1 MDNKVDQYELLVDE
15 DYNINITEQ
24 EAKEFTDII
33 RDFIESYKK
42 NLSYSEK
49 TWATPKMKE
58 YMPDKSNEEI
68 ASMTDEIV
76 EDIRI
81 YQDKKESLEKAV
93 NNGRSKENWFASDV
107 QKALSDTMSTQES
120 GLYLQ
125 ALDNAVNKANESFYK
140 LMTTKSGQI
149 NQNPCLDGY
158 LAEEYHVQTFNMNA
172 EARGSEYRAYKLEP
186 DGGRYTKN
194 SVDTVVCDKNGK
206 VTSRYQLKYCKD
218 SQSTER
224 AFEHGDYRGQQ
235 KLVPEGQ
242 QSDIQKKTTT
252 VMKAPDG
259 TTSNPLTKTKAE
271 QMRDEAQGGQWNDIN
286 WNEYKLQ
293 DLAIGIGKQAGNAAL
308 LGAGI
313 GAGIDVVQKL
323 WNNEEI
329 ETDEIIK
336 NALISGADAGTKVA
350 LTCALKVASEKGI
363 IKIIPKTDLVVYA
376 GIANI
381 AVEDAK
387 VLYKMGTGEL
397 DAREAVE
404 KLEETTIA
412 TAAGSVAMVK
422 GAKWGEKAWEE
433 IGKKV
438 GEIFGTTFGPIGRKI
453 GGFICGTIGY
463 MAGSTVGKIIAKAT
477 QKVISK
483 AGEMISNALDK
494 VKEGFSNLKDRV
506 TSFFCW
512 W

>member
-186 DGGRYTKN
+186 
-194 SVDTVVCDKNGK
+194 
-206 VTSRYQLKYCKD
+206 
-218 SQSTER
+218 
-224 AFEHGDYRGQQ
+224 
-235 KLVPEGQ
+235 EG
-242 QSDIQKKTTT
+242 
-252 VMKAPDG
+252 
-259 TTSNPLTKTKAE
+259 
-271 QMRDEAQGGQWNDIN
+271 
-286 WNEYKLQ
+286 Y
-293 DLAIGIGKQAGNAAL
+293 
-308 LGAGI
+308 
-313 GAGIDVVQKL
+313 
-323 WNNEEI
+323 
-329 ETDEIIK
+329 
-336 NALISGADAGTKVA
+336 ALI
-350 LTCALKVASEKGI
+350 
-363 IKIIPKTDLVVYA
+363 
-376 GIANI
+376 
-381 AVEDAK
+381 
-387 VLYKMGTGEL
+387 
-397 DAREAVE
+397 
-404 KLEETTIA
+404 
-412 TAAGSVAMVK
+412 
-422 GAKWGEKAWEE
+422 
-433 IGKKV
+433 
-438 GEIFGTTFGPIGRKI
+438 GR
-453 GGFICGTIGY
+453 
-463 MAGSTVGKIIAKAT
+463 
-477 QKVISK
+477 
-483 AGEMISNALDK
+483 
-494 VKEGFSNLKDRV
+494 
-506 TSFFCW
+506 
-512 W
+512 